1 MKMRQEAKAGLARME
16 AMGQMGNADEATI
29 PDNAPFN
36 PSQDDLPFSMED
48 LDMEDEKEYNQGGM
62 VRVGGMEV
70 PKPRVEGMQLNQGGV
85 VKAQTGTYVAPGA
98 GTTVTQPK
106 NVYPRPIQP
115 RKTLYMPP
123 SITPKEAPV
132 GGYQPN
138 FVNQQTGGQ
147 TGTPSF
153 DTLVGTNPGQ
163 YDELRKYVNDSGVVR
178 MIPFKDGKPIYPIPE
193 GFRFVD
199 EEEEKVQSATTTSVK
214 PTTTTVTGDSGG
226 DDSPRV
232 GTALVGKTGMGV
244 SERINTNFGVQ
255 TPQQVKENLGKM
267 SSGARAETVMDALEK
282 ARGASP
288 LSKTLQQIGAVVTP
302 GVLAGKMYTD
312 KTLNPMDVLGK
323 IGDPNAKDLNDIL
336 KGFGYNAADFN
347 ITDDPAFEGDT
358 MAVDARLDA
367 LSQSMYGT
375 DFAGATQMLGVQP
388 SFTRGYAP
396 GQVDPNT
403 NQTYSINGQSTDEF
417 GNVSYSSFND
427 FVNAMSASSKSG
439 WMGGE
444 EDAKKEASKRQYKSS
459 SLFRQLTK

>member
-1 MKMRQEAKAGLARME
+1 MRLETDFIKGENSNLGQMGGFNKGGNVMKKQMELFDEGGLKDEGNTVDPVSGNDVPPGATQEEVRDDIPAQLSEGEFVFPADVVRYWGLETLMKMRQEAKAGLARME

-267 SSGARAETVMDALEK
+267 SSGARAEE
-282 ARGASP
+282 
-288 LSKTLQQIGAVVTP
+288 
-302 GVLAGKMYTD
+302 
-312 KTLNPMDVLGK
+312 
-323 IGDPNAKDLNDIL
+323 
-336 KGFGYNAADFN
+336 
-347 ITDDPAFEGDT
+347 
-358 MAVDARLDA
+358 
-367 LSQSMYGT
+367 
-375 DFAGATQMLGVQP
+375 
-388 SFTRGYAP
+388 
-396 GQVDPNT
+396 
-403 NQTYSINGQSTDEF
+403 
-417 GNVSYSSFND
+417 
-427 FVNAMSASSKSG
+427 
-439 WMGGE
+439 
-444 EDAKKEASKRQYKSS
+444 
-459 SLFRQLTK
+459 